1 MSWLQTTEGPLV
13 VGLGNP
19 LMGDDG
25 IGVTVARDL
34 RFRRS
39 IGAPVIEAGT
49 PGFGLLELLMDER
62 PVVFIDAV
70 DAGRTPG
77 SVFWVDPDK
86 VAGEALPYSLHQ
98 VTLADVIELLEAT
111 GTRADIR
118 IIGIQPEKIG
128 VGFDLS
134 DVLEDRLSEIIATTE
149 TMLRDSLRIES
160 RPDDD
165 HG

>member
-1 MSWLQTTEGPLV
+1 MSWLQTTKGPLV

-34 RFRRS
+34 RFHRS

-49 PGFGLLELLMDER
+49 PGFGLIELLTDER

-77 SVFWVDPDK
+77 SVFWVDPNE
-86 VAGEALPYSLHQ
+86 VAGETLRYSLHQ
-98 VTLADVIELLEAT
+98 VTLADVIDLLKVT
-111 GTRADIR
+111 GAQADIK

-128 VGFDLS
+128 AGFNLS

-149 TMLRDSLRIES
+149 TMLRDSLRIGS
-160 RPDDD
+160 GRDDD
-165 HG
+165 DG

>member
-34 RFRRS
+34 RFRRCIS
-39 IGAPVIEAGT
+39 APVIEAGT
-49 PGFGLLELLMDER
+49 PGFGLIELLTDER

-77 SVFWVDPDK
+77 SVFWVDPNE
-86 VAGEALPYSLHQ
+86 VAGETLRYSLHQ
-98 VTLADVIELLEAT
+98 VTLADVIDLLKAT
-111 GTRADIR
+111 GAKADIK

-128 VGFDLS
+128 AGLDLS
-134 DVLEDRLSEIIATTE
+134 EALADRLPEIIESTE
-149 TMLRDSLRIES
+149 TMLRDSLSIKS
-160 RPDDD
+160 GPDDD
-165 HG
+165 DG

>member
-49 PGFGLLELLMDER
+49 PGFGLIELLTDER

-77 SVFWVDPDK
+77 SVFWVDPK
-86 VAGEALPYSLHQ
+86 EVAGETLRYSLHQ
-98 VTLADVIELLEAT
+98 VTLADVIDLLKAT
-111 GTRADIR
+111 GVQADIK

-128 VGFDLS
+128 AGLDLS
-134 DVLEDRLSEIIATTE
+134 DVLEGRLSEIIATTE
-149 TMLRDSLRIES
+149 TMLKDSLRIES
-160 RPDDD
+160 GSHDDN
-165 HG
+165 G